1 MAQTPQLLRRYPLED
16 HHDFPLPPDVVFFCQ
31 PEGCLSIRQR
41 RVSLRDDSSFVFTLT
56 DKDSGIT
63 RYGICVNFY
72 RSFQRGHHR
81 ARGDKSGH
89 LETTGRAAS
98 EGSDGSSGGG
108 PTPSKSPA
116 KNTESAPPHALGEES
131 GQPGAELNAG
141 KSPQHR
147 RNAAKMAARNRNS
160 TLTSLCILSHY
171 PFFSTF
177 RECLYILKRL
187 VDCCSQRL
195 TQRAG
200 LPRATQRWGL
210 TWTYSLY
217 LLIQINDHQKM
228 KIHHF
233 ITSGLFL
240 LLGHPRAKC
249 WLHADYWGDGTL
261 ILMSP

>member
-1 MAQTPQLLRRYPLED
+1 MICTVCCVFLKTTQIFVFPLAPPPRQPSSDSVAQTPQLLRRYPLED

-63 RYGICVNFY
+63 RYGICINFY

-81 ARGDKSGH
+81 TRSDKSSH
-89 LETTGRAAS
+89 TETTAQAAEPAI
-98 EGSDGSSGGG
+98 EGSDGSGAGQ
-108 PTPSKSPA
+108 PSALSPPNNA
-116 KNTESAPPHALGEES
+116 ESEQAPASEEES
-131 GQPGAELNAG
+131 GQPGAELSAG
-141 KSPQHR
+141 RSPQHR
-147 RNAAKMAARNRNS
+147 RRSARTSARNRNS

-200 LPRATQRWGL
+200 LPRATQR
-210 TWTYSLY
+210 
-217 LLIQINDHQKM
+217 
-228 KIHHF
+228 
-233 ITSGLFL
+233 
-240 LLGHPRAKC
+240 
-249 WLHADYWGDGTL
+249 
-261 ILMSP
+261 

>member
-1 MAQTPQLLRRYPLED
+1 MFVHLFFRQPSSDSVAQTPQLLRRYPLED

-56 DKDSGIT
+56 DKDSGLT
-63 RYGICVNFY
+63 RYGICINFY

-81 ARGDKSGH
+81 ARGDKSSH
-89 LETTGRAAS
+89 AETTAQAAETAS
-98 EGSDGSSGGG
+98 EGSDGGSAGAPTALSPPTGAESG
-108 PTPSKSPA
+108 PPPA
-116 KNTESAPPHALGEES
+116 TAEES
-131 GQPGAELNAG
+131 GQPAAELNAG

-147 RNAAKMAARNRNS
+147 RRAAKMAARNRNS

-200 LPRATQRWGL
+200 LSRATQR
-210 TWTYSLY
+210 
-217 LLIQINDHQKM
+217 
-228 KIHHF
+228 
-233 ITSGLFL
+233 
-240 LLGHPRAKC
+240 
-249 WLHADYWGDGTL
+249 
-261 ILMSP
+261 

>member
-1 MAQTPQLLRRYPLED
+1 MFFHLSSRQPSSDSVAQTPQLLRRYPLED

-81 ARGDKSGH
+81 TRGEKSGH
-89 LETTGRAAS
+89 TETAASGLQVAETTS
-98 EGSDGSSGGG
+98 EGSDGSSGG
-108 PTPSKSPA
+108 PPSGLSPPNNA
-116 KNTESAPPHALGEES
+116 ESAPPPASGEES
-131 GQPGAELNAG
+131 SEQPGAELNAG

-147 RNAAKMAARNRNS
+147 RSAAKMAARNRNS

-200 LPRATQRWGL
+200 LPHATQR
-210 TWTYSLY
+210 
-217 LLIQINDHQKM
+217 
-228 KIHHF
+228 
-233 ITSGLFL
+233 
-240 LLGHPRAKC
+240 
-249 WLHADYWGDGTL
+249 
-261 ILMSP
+261 

>member
-81 ARGDKSGH
+81 TRSDKSGH
-89 LETTGRAAS
+89 TETVAEGADILS
-98 EGSDGSSGGG
+98 EGSDGSGGG
-108 PTPSKSPA
+108 PPSVVLPPNNAEPA
-116 KNTESAPPHALGEES
+116 PQSASGEVS

-141 KSPQHR
+141 MTPQHTR
-147 RNAAKMAARNRNS
+147 STAKTAARNRNS

-171 PFFSTF
+171 PFFTTF

-200 LPRATQRWGL
+200 LPRGTQR
-210 TWTYSLY
+210 
-217 LLIQINDHQKM
+217 
-228 KIHHF
+228 
-233 ITSGLFL
+233 
-240 LLGHPRAKC
+240 
-249 WLHADYWGDGTL
+249 
-261 ILMSP
+261 

>member
-1 MAQTPQLLRRYPLED
+1 MYVHLPTRQPSSDSVAQTPQLLRRYPLED

-81 ARGDKSGH
+81 PRGEKSSH
-89 LETTGRAAS
+89 AETTAQPTETASDGS
-98 EGSDGSSGGG
+98 EGSGGAPPLTSS
-108 PTPSKSPA
+108 PPSKSESVQPPA
-116 KNTESAPPHALGEES
+116 SGEES
-131 GQPGAELNAG
+131 EQPGAELNAG

-147 RNAAKMAARNRNS
+147 RRPTKMAARNRNS

-195 TQRAG
+195 TQRVG
-200 LPRATQRWGL
+200 LPRATQR
-210 TWTYSLY
+210 
-217 LLIQINDHQKM
+217 
-228 KIHHF
+228 
-233 ITSGLFL
+233 
-240 LLGHPRAKC
+240 
-249 WLHADYWGDGTL
+249 
-261 ILMSP
+261 

>member
-1 MAQTPQLLRRYPLED
+1 MPWLKLFVRPPSRQPSSDSVAQTPQLLRRYPLED

-81 ARGDKSGH
+81 ARGDKNSHTEAAAAAAAGQAA
-89 LETTGRAAS
+89 EAAS
-98 EGSDGSSGGG
+98 EGSDGSGGG
-108 PTPSKSPA
+108 PASALPPA
-116 KNTESAPPHALGEES
+116 NGAEPAPPPASGEE
-131 GQPGAELNAG
+131 GGKPGGEPNAG

-147 RNAAKMAARNRNS
+147 RSAAKMAARNRNS

-200 LPRATQRWGL
+200 LPRATQR
-210 TWTYSLY
+210 
-217 LLIQINDHQKM
+217 
-228 KIHHF
+228 
-233 ITSGLFL
+233 
-240 LLGHPRAKC
+240 
-249 WLHADYWGDGTL
+249 
-261 ILMSP
+261 

>member
-1 MAQTPQLLRRYPLED
+1 MFVCLPSRQPSSDSVAQTPQLLRRYPLED

-81 ARGDKSGH
+81 TRGEKSGH
-89 LETTGRAAS
+89 AAEAAAQAAESAS
-98 EGSDGSSGGG
+98 EGSDGSSGG
-108 PTPSKSPA
+108 PA
-116 KNTESAPPHALGEES
+116 STLSAPNNAELAPPPSSGEES
-131 GQPGAELNAG
+131 GQPGAEPNAG

-147 RNAAKMAARNRNS
+147 RSAAKMAARNRNS

-200 LPRATQRWGL
+200 LPRATQR
-210 TWTYSLY
+210 
-217 LLIQINDHQKM
+217 
-228 KIHHF
+228 
-233 ITSGLFL
+233 
-240 LLGHPRAKC
+240 
-249 WLHADYWGDGTL
+249 
-261 ILMSP
+261 

>member
-1 MAQTPQLLRRYPLED
+1 MFSHLSSRQPSSDSVAQTPQLLRRYPLED

-81 ARGDKSGH
+81 TRGEKSGH
-89 LETTGRAAS
+89 TETAASGLQVAETTS
-98 EGSDGSSGGG
+98 EGSDGSSGG
-108 PTPSKSPA
+108 PSSALSPP
-116 KNTESAPPHALGEES
+116 ESAESAHPPASGEE
-131 GQPGAELNAG
+131 GNEQPGAELNAG

-147 RNAAKMAARNRNS
+147 RGTAKMAARNRNS

-195 TQRAG
+195 THRAG
-200 LPRATQRWGL
+200 LPRATQR
-210 TWTYSLY
+210 
-217 LLIQINDHQKM
+217 
-228 KIHHF
+228 
-233 ITSGLFL
+233 
-240 LLGHPRAKC
+240 
-249 WLHADYWGDGTL
+249 
-261 ILMSP
+261 

>member
-1 MAQTPQLLRRYPLED
+1 MFLPNRQTFFFLSFSRQPSSDSVAQTPQLLRRYPLED

-56 DKDSGIT
+56 DKDSGTT
-63 RYGICVNFY
+63 RYGICINFY

-81 ARGDKSGH
+81 PRGDKTSH
-89 LETTGRAAS
+89 TETTVQAAETAS
-98 EGSDGSSGGG
+98 EGSDCSGSVGQSSEIPTVNNTDSALLPASG
-108 PTPSKSPA
+108 A
-116 KNTESAPPHALGEES
+116 ESEQS
-131 GQPGAELNAG
+131 GSELNAG
-141 KSPQHR
+141 KSPQQR
-147 RNAAKMAARNRNS
+147 RNAAKIAAKNRNS

-200 LPRATQRWGL
+200 LPRATQR
-210 TWTYSLY
+210 
-217 LLIQINDHQKM
+217 
-228 KIHHF
+228 
-233 ITSGLFL
+233 
-240 LLGHPRAKC
+240 
-249 WLHADYWGDGTL
+249 
-261 ILMSP
+261 

>member
-81 ARGDKSGH
+81 TRTDKTVHSDP
-89 LETTGRAAS
+89 AAPGADPSS
-98 EGSDGSSGGG
+98 EGPEGTAGGADSLLSPPVAESDPQSASAEDGGHPGS
-108 PTPSKSPA
+108 
-116 KNTESAPPHALGEES
+116 
-131 GQPGAELNAG
+131 ELTAG

-147 RNAAKMAARNRNS
+147 RRPAKTAARSRNS

-200 LPRATQRWGL
+200 LPRGTQR
-210 TWTYSLY
+210 
-217 LLIQINDHQKM
+217 
-228 KIHHF
+228 
-233 ITSGLFL
+233 
-240 LLGHPRAKC
+240 
-249 WLHADYWGDGTL
+249 
-261 ILMSP
+261 

>member
-16 HHDFPLPPDVVFFCQ
+16 YHDFPLPPDVVFFCQ

-81 ARGDKSGH
+81 ARGDRNGH
-89 LETTGRAAS
+89 SETVAKAAETSS
-98 EGSDGSSGGG
+98 EGSDCNSGAHSTLF
-108 PTPSKSPA
+108 PPKIA
-116 KNTESAPPHALGEES
+116 ESAPPSATGKEGSEQS
-131 GQPGAELNAG
+131 GAEQNVR

-147 RNAAKMAARNRNS
+147 QRAASAARNRNS

-171 PFFSTF
+171 PFISTF

-200 LPRATQRWGL
+200 LPRATQR
-210 TWTYSLY
+210 
-217 LLIQINDHQKM
+217 
-228 KIHHF
+228 
-233 ITSGLFL
+233 
-240 LLGHPRAKC
+240 
-249 WLHADYWGDGTL
+249 
-261 ILMSP
+261 

>member
-1 MAQTPQLLRRYPLED
+1 MQGGLAKKKSSLYFCLTPRGCLLSRQPSSDSVAQTPQLLRRYPLED

-89 LETTGRAAS
+89 TDTAAKAAESAS
-98 EGSDGSSGGG
+98 EGSDGSSGG
-108 PTPSKSPA
+108 PASALSPPNSA
-116 KNTESAPPHALGEES
+116 ESAPPPAAGEEGS
-131 GQPGAELNAG
+131 EPPVAEQNAG

-147 RNAAKMAARNRNS
+147 RSAAKMAARNRNS

-200 LPRATQRWGL
+200 LPRATQR
-210 TWTYSLY
+210 
-217 LLIQINDHQKM
+217 
-228 KIHHF
+228 
-233 ITSGLFL
+233 
-240 LLGHPRAKC
+240 
-249 WLHADYWGDGTL
+249 
-261 ILMSP
+261 

>member
-1 MAQTPQLLRRYPLED
+1 MLLTSLEIIMWAPKSTKCSCVSSRQPSSDSVAQTPQLLRRYPLED

-81 ARGDKSGH
+81 TRSDKGGH
-89 LETTGRAAS
+89 TETAAKAAETAS
-98 EGSDGSSGGG
+98 EGSDASSGG
-108 PTPSKSPA
+108 PPSALSPPNSA
-116 KNTESAPPHALGEES
+116 ESAPPPAAGEEGS
-131 GQPGAELNAG
+131 APTGGEPNTG
-141 KSPQHR
+141 KSPQHKR
-147 RNAAKMAARNRNS
+147 SAAKMAARNRNS

-171 PFFSTF
+171 PFFTTF
-177 RECLYILKRL
+177 RDCLYILKRL

-200 LPRATQRWGL
+200 LPRATQR
-210 TWTYSLY
+210 
-217 LLIQINDHQKM
+217 
-228 KIHHF
+228 
-233 ITSGLFL
+233 
-240 LLGHPRAKC
+240 
-249 WLHADYWGDGTL
+249 
-261 ILMSP
+261 

>member
-1 MAQTPQLLRRYPLED
+1 MHKAVKSRRTNDVFSSTGYIAAFKTKQIFFCLPSRQPSSDSVAQTPQLLRRYPLED

-81 ARGDKSGH
+81 PRGDKSSH
-89 LETTGRAAS
+89 TETAAQAENTS
-98 EGSDGSSGGG
+98 EGSDGSGGG
-108 PTPSKSPA
+108 PPSMLSPP
-116 KNTESAPPHALGEES
+116 KKVESAPPPASGEES
-131 GQPGAELNAG
+131 GKPGADQNAG

-147 RNAAKMAARNRNS
+147 RSAAKMAARNRNS

-200 LPRATQRWGL
+200 LPRATQR
-210 TWTYSLY
+210 
-217 LLIQINDHQKM
+217 
-228 KIHHF
+228 
-233 ITSGLFL
+233 
-240 LLGHPRAKC
+240 
-249 WLHADYWGDGTL
+249 
-261 ILMSP
+261 

>member
-1 MAQTPQLLRRYPLED
+1 MEKKKVCPRLLDYLVVVGARQPSSDSVAQTPQLLRRYPLED
-16 HHDFPLPPDVVFFCQ
+16 HPDFPLPPDVVFFCQ

-81 ARGDKSGH
+81 SRDKSSH
-89 LETTGRAAS
+89 TETAAQAAETTN
-98 EGSDGSSGGG
+98 EVSDGGGGEHAPDSSSMSEPPPSSG
-108 PTPSKSPA
+108 
-116 KNTESAPPHALGEES
+116 EEV
-131 GQPGAELNAG
+131 GQSGAEQTAS
-141 KSPQHR
+141 KSPQHKR
-147 RNAAKMAARNRNS
+147 SAAKAAARSRNS

-171 PFFSTF
+171 PFFTTF

-200 LPRATQRWGL
+200 LSRATQR
-210 TWTYSLY
+210 
-217 LLIQINDHQKM
+217 
-228 KIHHF
+228 
-233 ITSGLFL
+233 
-240 LLGHPRAKC
+240 
-249 WLHADYWGDGTL
+249 
-261 ILMSP
+261 

>member
-31 PEGCLSIRQR
+31 PEGCLSVRQR
-41 RVSLRDDSSFVFTLT
+41 RVSLRDDASFVFTLT

-81 ARGDKSGH
+81 SRGDKSAHMEAAAQGA
-89 LETTGRAAS
+89 ETTS
-98 EGSDGSSGGG
+98 EGSDGSGGG
-108 PTPSKSPA
+108 PPSSSLSPPA
-116 KNTESAPPHALGEES
+116 GADSAPPPASGTES
-131 GQPGAELNAG
+131 GPPGGEANTA
-141 KSPQHR
+141 KSPRHKR
-147 RNAAKMAARNRNS
+147 SAAKAAARNRNS

-200 LPRATQRWGL
+200 LPRATQR
-210 TWTYSLY
+210 
-217 LLIQINDHQKM
+217 
-228 KIHHF
+228 
-233 ITSGLFL
+233 
-240 LLGHPRAKC
+240 
-249 WLHADYWGDGTL
+249 
-261 ILMSP
+261 

>member
-1 MAQTPQLLRRYPLED
+1 MNDTDVLLFCSDYTRVHVSSRQPSSDSLAQTPQLLRRYPLED
-16 HHDFPLPPDVVFFCQ
+16 HQDFPLPPDVVFFCQ

-81 ARGDKSGH
+81 ARGDKSGNADMAAKGA
-89 LETTGRAAS
+89 ETAS
-98 EGSDGSSGGG
+98 DGSDGSSSGGGG
-108 PTPSKSPA
+108 PLSALSPPNHA
-116 KNTESAPPHALGEES
+116 KVAPPPASGEEGGGQS
-131 GQPGAELNAG
+131 GGEQNAG

-147 RNAAKMAARNRNS
+147 RSTAKMAARNRYS

-200 LPRATQRWGL
+200 LPRATQR
-210 TWTYSLY
+210 
-217 LLIQINDHQKM
+217 
-228 KIHHF
+228 
-233 ITSGLFL
+233 
-240 LLGHPRAKC
+240 
-249 WLHADYWGDGTL
+249 
-261 ILMSP
+261 

>member
-81 ARGDKSGH
+81 ARGDKNSH
-89 LETTGRAAS
+89 AEAAAPAAETAS
-98 EGSDGSSGGG
+98 EGSDGSGGGGGGGG
-108 PTPSKSPA
+108 PTSTLPPPSNA
-116 KNTESAPPHALGEES
+116 ESAPPAAPGEES
-131 GQPGAELNAG
+131 GKPGAEPNAG

-147 RNAAKMAARNRNS
+147 RSAAKTAARNRNS

-200 LPRATQRWGL
+200 LPRATQR
-210 TWTYSLY
+210 
-217 LLIQINDHQKM
+217 
-228 KIHHF
+228 
-233 ITSGLFL
+233 
-240 LLGHPRAKC
+240 
-249 WLHADYWGDGTL
+249 
-261 ILMSP
+261 

>member
-1 MAQTPQLLRRYPLED
+1 MHLSSRQLSSDSLAQTPQLLRRYPLED

-72 RSFQRGHHR
+72 RSFQRSHHR
-81 ARGDKSGH
+81 TRGDKSAHADVTAKGA
-89 LETTGRAAS
+89 ENAS
-98 EGSDGSSGGG
+98 EASDGSGSGRLPSALSPPTNAEAPPPTSEEEGGGTSGG
-108 PTPSKSPA
+108 
-116 KNTESAPPHALGEES
+116 E
-131 GQPGAELNAG
+131 QNAG
-141 KSPQHR
+141 KSPQHKR
-147 RNAAKMAARNRNS
+147 STAKMAARNRYS
-160 TLTSLCILSHY
+160 SLTSLCILSHY

-200 LPRATQRWGL
+200 LPRATQR
-210 TWTYSLY
+210 
-217 LLIQINDHQKM
+217 
-228 KIHHF
+228 
-233 ITSGLFL
+233 
-240 LLGHPRAKC
+240 
-249 WLHADYWGDGTL
+249 
-261 ILMSP
+261 